1 MIKPEQIP
9 DDARNAFLR
18 KYNEMPISGE
28 EVADWDLHCLAAAI
42 NAWPGAVLKIGLS
55 WPENFIDLP
64 FPQEKNDD

>member
-9 DDARNAFLR
+9 D
-18 KYNEMPISGE
+18 
-28 EVADWDLHCLAAAI
+28 EVANAAADCYWSENNKYWQDIVAAAI

-64 FPQEKNDD
+64 VPQEKNDG